1 MTVVQ
6 SAKRKVSR
14 SLPYQ
19 PPAGGNSGAEG
30 GANEN
35 VVVQIPDH
43 CLTRAG
49 VVKGDSPASRCRQN
63 RRRLPTP
70 THRAESAQKRSRLLH
85 KYLSMRIPTIW
96 CHMRCW
102 KSNAVITST
111 DCLSARSKRTPL
123 SGQTFCPW
131 AASLRNNGGAYDDS

>member
-49 VVKGDSPASRCRQN
+49 VVKEIV
-63 RRRLPTP
+63 RLPVAVKIDGGYQHPATGRSRP
-70 THRAESAQKRSRLLH
+70 ESARDH
-85 KYLSMRIPTIW
+85 CTNI
-96 CHMRCW
+96 
-102 KSNAVITST
+102 
-111 DCLSARSKRTPL
+111 
-123 SGQTFCPW
+123 
-131 AASLRNNGGAYDDS
+131 

>member
-49 VVKGDSPASRCRQN
+49 VVKEIV
-63 RRRLPTP
+63 RLPVAVKIVGGYQHTP
-70 THRAESAQKRSRLLH
+70 TGRSRP
-85 KYLSMRIPTIW
+85 K
-96 CHMRCW
+96 
-102 KSNAVITST
+102 
-111 DCLSARSKRTPL
+111 SARDQCT
-123 SGQTFCPW
+123 
-131 AASLRNNGGAYDDS
+131 NI

>member
-19 PPAGGNSGAEG
+19 PPARGNSGAEG

-43 CLTRAG
+43 CLTGAG
-49 VVKGDSPASRCRQN
+49 VVTEIV
-63 RRRLPTP
+63 RLPVAVKIGAGYQHPATG
-70 THRAESAQKRSRLLH
+70 RSR
-85 KYLSMRIPTIW
+85 P
-96 CHMRCW
+96 
-102 KSNAVITST
+102 KSAPDHCTNI
-111 DCLSARSKRTPL
+111 
-123 SGQTFCPW
+123 
-131 AASLRNNGGAYDDS
+131 